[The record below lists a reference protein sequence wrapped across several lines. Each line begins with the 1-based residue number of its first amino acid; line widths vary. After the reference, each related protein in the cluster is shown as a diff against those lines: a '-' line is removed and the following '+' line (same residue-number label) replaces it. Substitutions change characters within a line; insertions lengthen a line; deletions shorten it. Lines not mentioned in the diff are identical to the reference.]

1 MAGLGIVWRMAVF
14 AALGAV
20 AMGIVLPCVAVV
32 RHTTAH
38 DWYAARKLT
47 QTELMTWVGFDELE
61 PIEYRTRDGR
71 VVSVSRYM
79 LRIGEAWFARERI
92 LSTIGDH
99 AVMGAWAGFGVV
111 VLFLI
116 LFAWLDRGWP
126 GRGRTATV
134 ERAVA
139 TRPSAARRRPGLV
152 DGVAPYDGGVPEAG
166 LLIVPVTRIEEVA
179 AALGRADLPKLL
191 TASGPVVDAA
201 SGNRVLPPA
210 PAGSG
215 AGVAGG
221 SGARTV
227 HTTRETPAAGAADSD
242 DSDPNAGAPAPAPR
256 RKRPRRF
263 GRWV

>member
-1 MAGLGIVWRMAVF
+1 MAGLGGLWRMAVF

-20 AMGIVLPCVAVV
+20 AMGIVLPCIALV
-32 RHTTAH
+32 RDTTAH

-47 QTELMTWVGFDELE
+47 QTELMTLVGFDEFA
-61 PIEYRTRDGR
+61 PTEYRTRDGR
-71 VVSVSRYM
+71 IVTLSRFR
-79 LRIGEAWFARERI
+79 LTIGEAWLARERI

-99 AVMGAWAGFGVV
+99 AIMGAWAGFGVV
-111 VLFLI
+111 VLFLV
-116 LFAWLDRGWP
+116 LLAWLDRGPP
-126 GRGRTATV
+126 GRGRRETV

-139 TRPSAARRRPGLV
+139 TRPSAARRRPGFV
-152 DGVAPYDGGVPEAG
+152 DGVAQYDGGVQEAG
-166 LLIVPVTRIEEVA
+166 LMIVPVARIEEVA

-201 SGNRVLPPA
+201 SVPPA

-215 AGVAGG
+215 ARAAGG
-221 SGARTV
+221 SGARAA
-227 HTTRETPAAGAADSD
+227 HTTRETAATAAADSD
-242 DSDPNAGAPAPAPR
+242 DSGPNAGAPAPAPR

>member
-1 MAGLGIVWRMAVF
+1 MAGLSMLWRMAVF

-79 LRIGEAWFARERI
+79 LTIGEAWFARERI
-92 LSTIGDH
+92 LSTIGNH

-111 VLFLI
+111 VLFLV
-116 LFAWLDRGWP
+116 LLAWLDRGPP
-126 GRGRTATV
+126 GRGRG
-134 ERAVA
+134 RRWSGRL
-139 TRPSAARRRPGLV
+139 RPGPRPPRRRPGLV
-152 DGVAPYDGGVPEAG
+152 DGGAPYDGGVPEAG
-166 LLIVPVTRIEEVA
+166 LLIVPVARIEEVA

-191 TASGPVVDAA
+191 TTSGPVVNAA
-201 SGNRVLPPA
+201 SGNRALPPA
-210 PAGSG
+210 PG
-215 AGVAGG
+215 
-221 SGARTV
+221 RI
-227 HTTRETPAAGAADSD
+227 
-242 DSDPNAGAPAPAPR
+242 R
-256 RKRPRRF
+256 RRG
-263 GRWV
+263 GRWERSQGGAHDARNARYRSSRQR